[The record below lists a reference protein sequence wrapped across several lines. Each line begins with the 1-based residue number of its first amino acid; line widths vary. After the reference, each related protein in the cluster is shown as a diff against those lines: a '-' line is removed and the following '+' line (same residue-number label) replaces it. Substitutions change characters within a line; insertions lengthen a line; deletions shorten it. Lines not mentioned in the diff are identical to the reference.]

1 MRALVTGAGGFVGRF
16 LVERLRRDGHEVF
29 AAGGPHDRTLPP
41 ADINDITTLHAI
53 FDLARP
59 EVVFHLAA
67 QASVSQALRE
77 PDETYATNVLGTAN
91 VLQAL
96 REWQESSGT
105 KLRLV
110 FTSSAEIYGPRD
122 AASMPLGE
130 TLAPQPA
137 NPYAASKAAAE
148 SIVCGEAR
156 SFGVDAIVTRAFNHI
171 GPGQDTR
178 FAVASFA
185 AQLAVIAGGAERVLR
200 VGNLEAQ
207 RDFLDVRDVIEA
219 YGALAERGR
228 GGETYNVCSGTP
240 VRMREILR
248 MLIEIARVPVEV
260 RDDPERMRPSDVPL
274 LYGDNR
280 KLREHTGWSPKIPL
294 QQTLKDVYAAAQRS
308 SR

>member
-137 NPYAASKAAAE
+137 NPYAASKAALIGFYRRQALE
-148 SIVCGEAR
+148 VGPKGITVNTISPGYVMGER
-156 SFGVDAIVTRAFNHI
+156 ID
-171 GPGQDTR
+171 
-178 FAVASFA
+178 
-185 AQLAVIAGGAERVLR
+185 AVIEKQAAARGLTVEQARHEV
-200 VGNLEAQ
+200 V
-207 RDFLDVRDVIEA
+207 
-219 YGALAERGR
+219 AL
-228 GGETYNVCSGTP
+228 SP
-240 VRMREILR
+240 L
-248 MLIEIARVPVEV
+248 
-260 RDDPERMRPSDVPL
+260 ERMVRPESVAYLVTMLASPL
-274 LYGDNR
+274 SQDI
-280 KLREHTGWSPKIPL
+280 TGADFNVTAGVWM
-294 QQTLKDVYAAAQRS
+294 D
-308 SR
+308 